1 MSWFAVVGDAVPP
14 GLEPVLVRVL
24 EALSA
29 KGMSMRTHK
38 GDIGNLAMEHFKGGK
53 FSFWPG
59 FEQTGVIVHVDPRNT
74 DLTKTLIR
82 SVPGFARASGHEKS
96 LAQSVAASVIGLD
109 GSGSFKA
116 SFGITMEAMELDKK
130 FPCFIALKLGL
141 KLYNI
146 ADRKQLSE
154 LVSLIRR

>member
-1 MSWFAVVGDAVPP
+1 MSWFAVVGESVPP
-14 GLEPVLVRVL
+14 GLEPVLVKVL
-24 EALSA
+24 SALSA

-38 GDIGNLAMEHFKGGK
+38 GDIGNLAMEHFQGGK

-59 FEQTGVIVHVDPRNT
+59 FEQTGAIVHVDPRNT

-82 SVPGFARASGHEKS
+82 SVPGFAKASCHEKS